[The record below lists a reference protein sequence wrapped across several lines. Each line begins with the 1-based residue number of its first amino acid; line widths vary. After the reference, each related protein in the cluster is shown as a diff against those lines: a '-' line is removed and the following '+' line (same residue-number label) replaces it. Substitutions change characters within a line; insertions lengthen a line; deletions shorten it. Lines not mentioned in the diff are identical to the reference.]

1 MPQLFTPRLGL
12 LGCSLLIG
20 LLATAELARC
30 DEPPAKATEH
40 VRLIIDYS
48 DGVQKH
54 YTELPW
60 RPEMTVLD
68 ALRQA
73 QQHPR
78 GIRLEYRGKAATAM
92 VTRIDDLTNQG
103 GRGRNWIYRVNE
115 EPGSR
120 SCGIRPLEAG
130 DTVLWKFETYR

>member
-1 MPQLFTPRLGL
+1 MPRLFTPCLGL

-20 LLATAELARC
+20 LLAAAELARG

-40 VRLIIDYS
+40 VRLIIDYG

-68 ALRQA
+68 ALRLA
-73 QQHPR
+73 QEHPR
-78 GIRLEYRGKAATAM
+78 DPAGIPR
-92 VTRIDDLTNQG
+92 QG
-103 GRGRNWIYRVNE
+103 GHGDGHPDRRPDQPGRQ
-115 EPGSR
+115 
-120 SCGIRPLEAG
+120 RPQLDLSG
-130 DTVLWKFETYR
+130 Q